1 MNGDIFYR
9 SADIMSNKN
18 ICKGTLREFV
28 KKNISLAF
36 VLYSTVCSVADYD
49 LISCPKRCISTC
61 NSRKSWDGNFQ
72 IIKL

>member
-36 VLYSTVCSVADYD
+36 VLYTVHVRMSGRV
-49 LISCPKRCISTC
+49 
-61 NSRKSWDGNFQ
+61 FVV
-72 IIKL
+72 